1 MSKANKILFKVPEFP
16 HLSETFIVAQIVTA
30 IQLGYDVKVLV
41 RRITKIDPKSCSDLI
56 EEYDLM
62 SKLIVEDYKRPNN
75 KIVRLIKWFG
85 ILSINLSDL
94 PFILK
99 FYKEYSKFSLS
110 YLFEW
115 VFYKQF
121 INYQIIHIQYGNNK
135 HPIDKLNKTGY
146 FKPKVILTFHGHDAF
161 FPLNGF
167 ITNNGYY
174 DDLFKHA
181 NIITVNTPYL
191 ADKVLELGCPSDKLI
206 VIPVAVDTKF
216 FKPRENNR
224 RVSKTLKLITVGRLD
239 IVKGQS
245 FCIESVKMLI
255 QKGYDVTL
263 TIIGEG
269 TEQKNLENLIKKY
282 DLVNYVFLKGSQSRE
297 EIRTALWDHDIY
309 LLMGQASIS
318 GLRESQGLATIEAQ
332 ACGLPVIVF
341 DSGGIKYTV
350 VNNNTGFI
358 CNEFDVDRV
367 VEKVELFYQNR
378 ELIND
383 MGAQAAVFVKNGY
396 AQNEIDKKWEIIYRT
411 LSDEN

>member
-1 MSKANKILFKVPEFP
+1 MNKFKKIVFKVPEFP
-16 HLSETFIVAQIVTA
+16 QISETFIVAQVVTA
-30 IQLGYDVKVLV
+30 IQLGYDVKILV
-41 RRITKIDPKSCSDLI
+41 RRIANVDPKSCSDLI

-62 SKLIVEDYKRPNN
+62 DKIIVEDYKRPNN
-75 KIVRLIKWFG
+75 KIFKLTKWFG
-85 ILSINLSDL
+85 ILSFNLLDI
-94 PFILK
+94 PFIIK
-99 FYKEYSKFSLS
+99 YYKEYSKFSLT

-121 INYQIIHIQYGNNK
+121 ITYEIVHVQFGNNK
-135 HPIDKLNKTGY
+135 HPIDKLKKTGY

-167 ITNNGYY
+167 IKNDGYY
-174 DDLFKHA
+174 DDLFKYA

-191 ADKVLELGCPSDKLI
+191 ADKVLELGCPSDKII
-206 VIPVAVDTKF
+206 VIPVSVDATF

-245 FCIESVKMLI
+245 FCIESVKLLI

-263 TIIGEG
+263 TIIGAG
-269 TEQKNLENLIKKY
+269 LEQKSLENLIKKY
-282 DLVNYVFLKGSQSRE
+282 DLANYVFLKGSQSRE
-297 EIRTALWDHDIY
+297 QIRAALWNHDVY
-309 LLMGQASIS
+309 LLTGQATIS

-341 DSGGIKYTV
+341 DSGGIKYTME
-350 VNNNTGFI
+350 NNSTGFI
-358 CNEFDVDRV
+358 CNEFDVNRV

-383 MGAQAAVFVKNGY
+383 MGAQAAVFVKNEY